1 MCHTPA
7 FDMRSNSRLLV
18 CMWPNG
24 PLTLLCV
31 ETLLTRIAEHA
42 APSALDGNEV
52 RGRLPLTHTIRW
64 YFGAVYDNVWNLQY

>member
-52 RGRLPLTHTIRW
+52 QRETSPYSYDTMIFWRGIR
-64 YFGAVYDNVWNLQY
+64 